1 MKKYFITAILIS
13 CAILALTVVYVRDS
27 VKATLR
33 EEVVAEVTAANE
45 ELKPVETEYVEKQE
59 PISPE
64 DETIGLDPYTT
75 PSEEYCGLSLSEVE
89 LIATCTMGEAEGE
102 SELGKRLVIDTI
114 LNRIDDPHFPDN
126 AHDVIWQQNQFS
138 CMWSGRIEKCY
149 LMPEIVDLVLE
160 ECRHRTNSEVVF
172 FMAGRYS
179 DYGTPLFQEGGHY
192 FSKY

>member
-1 MKKYFITAILIS
+1 MKKFYFIATLIS
-13 CAILALTVVYVRDS
+13 CAILALTVIYVKNS

-33 EEVVAEVTAANE
+33 KEVVAEVKESYQQPKNDIST
-45 ELKPVETEYVEKQE
+45 EKQE

-64 DETIGLDPYTT
+64 DETLNLDLHMT

-126 AHDVIWQQNQFS
+126 ARDVILQPNQFS
-138 CMWSGRIEKCY
+138 CMWSSRIERCY
-149 LMPEIVDLVLE
+149 PMPEIVDLVLQ
-160 ECRHRTNSEVVF
+160 ECRHRTNSEVIF

>member
-1 MKKYFITAILIS
+1 MKKYYITAILIS
-13 CAILALTVVYVRDS
+13 CAILALTVMYVRDH

-33 EEVVAEVTAANE
+33 EEVIAEVKESYQPPENDI
-45 ELKPVETEYVEKQE
+45 LIKKQE

-64 DETIGLDPYTT
+64 DETLNLDPYTM

-126 AHDVIWQQNQFS
+126 ARDVILQPNQFS
-138 CMWSGRIEKCY
+138 CMWSSRIERCY
-149 LMPEIVDLVLE
+149 PMPEIVDLVLE
-160 ECRHRTNSEVVF
+160 ECRHRTNGDVIF